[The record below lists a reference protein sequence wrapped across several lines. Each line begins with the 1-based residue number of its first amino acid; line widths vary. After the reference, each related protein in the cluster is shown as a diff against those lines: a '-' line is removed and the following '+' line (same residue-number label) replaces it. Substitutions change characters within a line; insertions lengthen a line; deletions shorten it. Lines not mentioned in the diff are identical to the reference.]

1 MFLKKWVTVLTKL
14 RISGLRGGEKH
25 NFCYLIGISETA
37 ESEVLLN
44 IMHVRLLN
52 QMGSQK
58 SPKFPEGYE
67 PLEVTCGME
76 RLWATRLCLRTMTV
90 SVPRLKLCAVS
101 WQDRTL
107 APRIVLE
114 RKPACVLSPAGCTEA
129 FHALGAEARAFEIR
143 HRIRRHAAECRAKL
157 DLTLSLMEYSAAS
170 PLCDN
175 PADRFEAYLD
185 LRSTEFLRDLLALLD
200 MPEPLR
206 KPAGPDLSRT
216 E

>member
-1 MFLKKWVTVLTKL
+1 MFRKHNVQVLTKL
-14 RISGLRGGEKH
+14 QVSGLRGGEKH
-25 NFCYLIGISETA
+25 NFCYFVGISETA
-37 ESEVLLN
+37 ESDVLTN
-44 IMHVRLLN
+44 TMYVKLLN
-52 QMGSQK
+52 QMGSQI

-67 PLEVTCGME
+67 PFEVSCGAA
-76 RLWATRLCLRTMTV
+76 RLWAARLCLRTMTV
-90 SVPRLKLCAVS
+90 SVPRLELYPVG
-101 WQDRTL
+101 WPNRTPT
-107 APRIVLE
+107 PRIASR
-114 RKPACVLSPAGCTEA
+114 RKAACVLNPPRCIEA

-157 DLTLSLMEYSAAS
+157 DLTLSQMEYSAAS